1 MQRSLRMLPNWERPE
16 QAENW
21 FLHHTVLAARQQ
33 STRLVSEE
41 RDCLA
46 QRAETPTAEY
56 LAFLRVLRHLPQQQR
71 EAVVLSRGEKLDV
84 RQIAIAMD
92 CSTTAV
98 ANHLIAANKTLNS
111 LTGDSFTQQAE
122 TFSRV
127 YASLTPPEPLIV
139 GDIGAVCRRLMRR
152 RLLKIAMRLSGIVV
166 LAAIAWMIWR
176 ISRIIVY

>member
-1 MQRSLRMLPNWERPE
+1 MQQSVRMLPNWQRTE
-16 QAENW
+16 QADNW

-33 STRLVSEE
+33 SSRVISEE

-46 QRAETPTAEY
+46 QRAESPATEY

-71 EAVVLSRGEKLDV
+71 EAVVLSRGEKLDI

-98 ANHLIAANKTLNS
+98 ANHLIAANKTLSS
-111 LTGDSFTQQAE
+111 LTGDSFAPQAE

-127 YASLTPPEPLIV
+127 YACLTPPEPLIV

-152 RLLKIAMRLSGIVV
+152 RLLKMAVRLSGVAV
-166 LAAIAWMIWR
+166 LAAMAWMIWR